1 MSAAP
6 TPVKPGEV
14 ETALAALWR
23 PAQAQGTVMPGLTR
37 ACMSNLIVY
46 CDNDERAAAVMED
59 LPQVVRSH
67 PARVLTLIDD
77 PTAAPAQAA
86 VSTQRVSDDH
96 GHQVVCEQVILR
108 ARAISLCSL
117 ARPLLLGDIPTS
129 LWWAP
134 PMAPPDGG
142 RLFVDLAGMA
152 DQVIYDSIDWHDP
165 VAAMIATA
173 GWASRPEI
181 LTAADLA
188 WRRLKPWRRL
198 LSQGLDPAVV
208 PGALANLAEV
218 EIEHGPHALPQAWLL
233 MGWLAGRLNWQPV
246 GGQVRSD
253 HELSWELRGPRAPV
267 RAIARRLAAADE
279 WQLRRVTVRWKTG
292 TGSLEASFTR
302 EAQRLVV
309 AYAQTVAQPRSI
321 AAPSPSRA
329 ALLAR
334 QLPDLTR
341 DEVFVTT
348 LRLARQ
354 MALAVHAGDEQRKP
368 IWVTG
373 LKGDKR

>member
-1 MSAAP
+1 MSAPLALA
-6 TPVKPGEV
+6 PVKPGEI
-14 ETALAALWR
+14 EAALAALWR
-23 PAQAQGTVMPGLTR
+23 SAQAQGAVIPALTR

-46 CDNDERAAAVMED
+46 CDNSQRAAGVMED
-59 LPQVVRSH
+59 LPHVVRSH

-77 PTAAPAQAA
+77 PEAGVPQAA
-86 VSTQRVSDDH
+86 VSTQGVSDDH
-96 GHQVVCEQVILR
+96 GHQVVCEHVVLR
-108 ARAISLCSL
+108 AHAVSLSSL

-142 RLFVDLAGMA
+142 RLFVDLARMA

-188 WRRLKPWRRL
+188 WRRLKRWRRL

-208 PGALANLAEV
+208 PGALANLYEV

-253 HELSWELRGPRAPV
+253 HELSWELRGPRGPV
-267 RAIARRLAAADE
+267 RAIAHRLAAADE

-292 TGSLEASFTR
+292 TGGDEASFAR
-302 EAQRLVV
+302 DSQRLV
-309 AYAQTVAQPRSI
+309 ATYAGAIAQPRSI
-321 AAPSPSRA
+321 AAPIPSRA
-329 ALLAR
+329 ALVAR

-341 DEVFVTT
+341 DEVFVKT
-348 LRLARQ
+348 LGLARQ
-354 MALAVHAGDEQRKP
+354 MALAVYAGGEDKRP
-368 IWVTG
+368 VWVTA
-373 LKGDKR
+373 

>member
-1 MSAAP
+1 MSAAL
-6 TPVKPGEV
+6 TPVKPSEI
-14 ETALAALWR
+14 EAALAALWR
-23 PAQAQGTVMPGLTR
+23 PAQAHGAVMPALTR

-46 CDNDERAAAVMED
+46 CDDAARAAEVMED
-59 LPQVVRSH
+59 LPHVVRSH

-77 PTAAPAQAA
+77 SEAGVPQAA
-86 VSTQRVSDDH
+86 VSTQRVSDDR
-96 GHQVVCEQVILR
+96 GHQVVCEQVVLR
-108 ARAISLCSL
+108 ARAVSLSSL

-142 RLFVDLAGMA
+142 RLFVDLARMA

-208 PGALANLAEV
+208 PGALASLSEV

-233 MGWLAGRLNWQPV
+233 MGW
-246 GGQVRSD
+246 
-253 HELSWELRGPRAPV
+253 
-267 RAIARRLAAADE
+267 
-279 WQLRRVTVRWKTG
+279 
-292 TGSLEASFTR
+292 
-302 EAQRLVV
+302 
-309 AYAQTVAQPRSI
+309 
-321 AAPSPSRA
+321 
-329 ALLAR
+329 
-334 QLPDLTR
+334 
-341 DEVFVTT
+341 
-348 LRLARQ
+348 
-354 MALAVHAGDEQRKP
+354 
-368 IWVTG
+368 
-373 LKGDKR
+373 